1 MRYVSATASVS
12 AFAACCAGTL
22 FCLSPHALAAEVT
35 YEHPELTIVAKEEP
49 LDTVLKSLGR
59 EMRIFI
65 TVPTGLNPE
74 VSCNAQSQP
83 VKQALKCLLGEM
95 SYSLEWEAG
104 GERLAGLTIFASNAQ
119 SAVNTNPARNTQYPA
134 RLGDAADQ
142 AAEPTG
148 RAPVLPGSGGS
159 VPAEVEAD
167 AMERALEM
175 DMQRAEHE
183 ARMAEEREVHE
194 AEMALRR
201 QEEEIAQEERMRE
214 ETARHEAEMR
224 VYIESQGLKFP
235 D

>member
-1 MRYVSATASVS
+1 MRYVSATTTVS
-12 AFAACCAGTL
+12 AVAAFSCGIL
-22 FCLSPHALAAEVT
+22 FCMSSHAMSAEVT
-35 YEHPELTIVAKEEP
+35 YDYPELTIVAKEEP

-74 VSCNAQSQP
+74 VTCNAQRQP

-119 SAVNTNPARNTQYPA
+119 PAASTSPARSTQYPA
-134 RLGDAADQ
+134 QLQDAPDQ
-142 AAEPTG
+142 AAEQSD
-148 RAPVLPGSGGS
+148 RVPVPPGSGGS
-159 VPAEVEAD
+159 APAEAD

-183 ARMAEEREVHE
+183 ARMAEEREAHE

-201 QEEEIAQEERMRE
+201 QEDEIAQEERMKE
-214 ETARHEAEMR
+214 ETARHEAQMR
-224 VYIESQGLKFP
+224 AYIESQGLKFP
-235 D
+235 E